1 LAPTEFGAQREKLYK
16 VVEILEAGGIRVDS
30 GQTVRFLG
38 IQALQ
43 PEEIRHYL
51 TKNLLGKLVI
61 LKFDEQPHLDRPIID
76 AYVYLKNKI
85 FINAYLIKSGLAAA
99 DPAIS
104 HRLKNK
110 FVRLT
115 SAGPTREAC

>member
-1 LAPTEFGAQREKLYK
+1 M
-16 VVEILEAGGIRVDS
+16 DS

-38 IQALQ
+38 IQVLQ
-43 PEEIRHYL
+43 PEEVRPYL
-51 TKNLLGKLVI
+51 TKNLLGKMVI
-61 LKFDEQPHLDRPIID
+61 LKFDDDNLKDRPNVE

-85 FINAYLIKSGLAAA
+85 FINAYLIKSGLATA

-110 FVRLT
+110 FARLH
-115 SAGPTREAC
+115 SGGPTREA